1 MCQRVFGA
9 RLNLGGVL
17 HVPLI
22 GIGIVALDQL
32 LIGNRVCRRPK
43 TCRTDNGFHMFPL
56 MYLINRLLSAAL
68 PFSLGLIT
76 QALTRLI
83 SMTIH
88 GVVIYHADGLH
99 EGVEDDGA
107 DEFEPAFFQAL

>member
-1 MCQRVFGA
+1 MGQRVFGA

-22 GIGIVALDQL
+22 GIGIVALDQFF
-32 LIGNRVCRRPK
+32 IGDRICRCPK
-43 TCRTDNGFHMFPL
+43 TCRADNGFHMFPL

-88 GVVIYHADGLH
+88 GVIINHADGLH
-99 EGVEDDGA
+99 ESIEDDRA
-107 DEFEPAFFQAL
+107 DKFEPAFFQVL